1 MELPDWIR
9 VKRPA
14 PPEALAF
21 GGLWASLLDFALVVV
36 ALVWAIDAFAPP
48 QDLPWKPLRLS
59 QPPGLATAAKFE
71 RAAQDPELCRQI
83 LEEGGV
89 DFTEEPDRRAGD
101 CPLTNTLRLR
111 GGVTPLSPAAP
122 VMTCPLALA
131 YAFWDRHVLE
141 PVVERT
147 LETEVARVEHYGVF
161 ACRNIYGRAE
171 GRRSEHA
178 GANALDV
185 AALALQDGRRISV
198 VGDFRD
204 EDETGAALRAA
215 RSGACD
221 YFRAVLS
228 PDYNAAHAD
237 HLHLDFG
244 RYGVCR

>member
-101 CPLTNTLRLR
+101 
-111 GGVTPLSPAAP
+111 LS
-122 VMTCPLALA
+122 LI
-131 YAFWDRHVLE
+131 H
-141 PVVERT
+141 
-147 LETEVARVEHYGVF
+147 
-161 ACRNIYGRAE
+161 I
-171 GRRSEHA
+171 
-178 GANALDV
+178 
-185 AALALQDGRRISV
+185 
-198 VGDFRD
+198 
-204 EDETGAALRAA
+204 
-215 RSGACD
+215 
-221 YFRAVLS
+221 
-228 PDYNAAHAD
+228 
-237 HLHLDFG
+237 
-244 RYGVCR
+244 